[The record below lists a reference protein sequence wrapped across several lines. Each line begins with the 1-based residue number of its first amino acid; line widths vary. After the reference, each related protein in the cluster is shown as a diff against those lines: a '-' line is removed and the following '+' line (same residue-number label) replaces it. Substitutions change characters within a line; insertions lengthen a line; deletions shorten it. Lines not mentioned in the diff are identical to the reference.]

1 MFAAPI
7 YDMENCPMNKDAEK
21 IEVTING
28 FPEKVAKGASVAQL
42 ILEYDEMESAMMVE
56 RNGRFVYPNDYDT
69 TRPEAGD
76 VLEFIH
82 PDFGG

>member
-1 MFAAPI
+1 M
-7 YDMENCPMNKDAEK
+7 DKDAEK

-28 FPEKVAKGASVAQL
+28 FKEKVVKGSSITEL
-42 ILEYDEMESAMMVE
+42 ILKYDEMESAMMVE
-56 RNGRFVYPNDYDT
+56 QNGRFVYPQAYDT
-69 TRPEAGD
+69 TLPEAGD

>member
-1 MFAAPI
+1 MAKEVP
-7 YDMENCPMNKDAEK
+7 K

-28 FPEKVAKGASVAQL
+28 FTENVPEGSTITEL
-42 ILEYDEMESAMMVE
+42 ILAYDEMDSAMMVE
-56 RNGRFVYPNDYDT
+56 QNGKFVYPQDYET
-69 TRPEAGD
+69 TVPEAGD